1 MCRRYRHCCYFRCTA
16 FLVVGFTL
24 QNLLFKDCFAYSPT
38 TISVCQ
44 NKDCCQRFVWTSAT
58 LVQTIQHLLPLA
70 HVEST
75 GCLGHCGMG
84 PAIQIGN
91 QHFLH
96 LETPDAIAFVLPEI
110 HPTLLAATKVMER
123 ASKGTFIWIFLLF
136 VLLLLLLVL
145 LL

>member
-1 MCRRYRHCCYFRCTA
+1 MV
-16 FLVVGFTL
+16 FLYIVLTL
-24 QNLLFKDCFAYSPT
+24 QLYLIHDCFAYSP

-44 NKDCCQRFVWTSAT
+44 NKDCCQRFAWKSAT

-84 PAIQIGN
+84 PTIQIGN
-91 QHFLH
+91 QFFLH
-96 LETPDAIAFVLPEI
+96 LETPDAVAMALPEI

-123 ASKGTFIWIFLLF
+123 ASKGTLFIDC
-136 VLLLLLLVL
+136 
-145 LL
+145 